1 METEA
6 TVLVH
11 IHKRLHGMEI
21 SCYSLPRSFGI
32 HYCFF
37 FFNYLL
43 CTLHFSKAKYEIY
56 VPYR

>member
-11 IHKRLHGMEI
+11 IHRHLHAMEI

-32 HYCFF
+32 HYYFF
-37 FFNYLL
+37 QLFVVYF
-43 CTLHFSKAKYEIY
+43 TFQ
-56 VPYR
+56 

>member
-11 IHKRLHGMEI
+11 IHRHLHGMEI

-32 HYCFF
+32 HYYFF
-37 FFNYLL
+37 QLFVVYF
-43 CTLHFSKAKYEIY
+43 TFQ
-56 VPYR
+56 